1 MIFVTAIAMIVNV
14 CASKPDQLRRNE
26 ALEEMVH
33 PMGCGDDQE
42 KQQCDG
48 GLQGQAALDGRYVSS
63 AGHRGLLRMLVVRT
77 HQRKLYGQHG
87 TWVHLTVNST
97 LSLASSS
104 VVWSLAVA
112 GEAGAQFVLEELTD
126 ELRIAMAMCGLT
138 SPDQATRDL
147 VAEIS

>member
-63 AGHRGLLRMLVVRT
+63 AGHRGLVGMLVVRT

-87 TWVHLTVNST
+87 TWVHLTMNST

-104 VVWSLAVA
+104 VVWSLATTRNSKTC
-112 GEAGAQFVLEELTD
+112 LPD
-126 ELRIAMAMCGLT
+126 LRPLSVPLSLSNMPMS
-138 SPDQATRDL
+138 SPST
-147 VAEIS
+147 